1 MEFESVQCTIIFTQ
15 SVPEITTLF
24 PGLSAKNFFFL
35 MLEEINIACEQTWF
49 AAQLFKTVFTQTIV
63 G

>member
-1 MEFESVQCTIIFTQ
+1 
-15 SVPEITTLF
+15 
-24 PGLSAKNFFFL
+24 

-63 G
+63 GVIINAKNM